1 MSAIHSDISNRVDV
15 KRLRDKREMPLC
27 VIALIFSF
35 VVFALLTYLAFST
48 AENPKI
54 IDIANEFVE
63 DLGITEI
70 TEEFIEDLNVEEVIH
85 KLLLKIGALFVLAV
99 LAIVLIVTY
108 LRVIRNVGE
117 TVSCDIPVTDR
128 QFPYLK
134 EKCSAYAQRLGLDH
148 VPELYISQEGSAEVV
163 TSSVRFR
170 SEDYIRLNCDYVR
183 VAAEDEDFSPIDFMI
198 ASELAHIALD
208 HRNVLWILLT
218 VPARIIPFYQS
229 LMFRAMCYSA
239 DRVAAALV
247 GTKEAINAITVLSN
261 SPDISAEFNREAYR
275 SDIMEKKPWIDNAA
289 RIYYNFISDTPIPAY
304 RIAALMNSEKESDV
318 LS

>member
-48 AENPKI
+48 AENLEI
-54 IDIANEFVE
+54 IDIANEFIE
-63 DLGITEI
+63 DLGVTEI
-70 TEEFIEDLNVEEVIH
+70 TQEFIEDLNVEEVIH

-128 QFPYLK
+128 QYPHLK

>member
-1 MSAIHSDISNRVDV
+1 MSAIHSDISDRVDV

-48 AENPKI
+48 AENPEI
-54 IDIANEFVE
+54 VDIANEFVE

-70 TEEFIEDLNVEEVIH
+70 TEEFIEGLYVEEVIH

-99 LAIVLIVTY
+99 LASVLIVTY

>member
-1 MSAIHSDISNRVDV
+1 MSAIHSDISDRVDIE
-15 KRLRDKREMPLC
+15 RLRDKRERPLC
-27 VIALIFSF
+27 VIALIFSLA
-35 VVFALLTYLAFST
+35 VYALLTYLAFST
-48 AENPKI
+48 AENPVF
-54 IDIANEFVE
+54 IDLANKFIE
-63 DLGITEI
+63 DLNATEI
-70 TEEFIEDLNVEEVIH
+70 TEELIEALNIEEVIEN
-85 KLLLKIGALFVLAV
+85 LLLKIGSLFVLVALV
-99 LAIVLIVTY
+99 IMSVVTY
-108 LRVIRNVGE
+108 LRFVKNVGE

-128 QFPYLK
+128 QFPLLK
-134 EKCSAYAQRLGLDH
+134 ERCSAYAQRLGLDH
-148 VPELYISQEGSAEVV
+148 VPELYISQEGSAEVE
-163 TSSVRFR
+163 TSSVKFR
-170 SEDYIRLNCDYVR
+170 SEYYIRLNCDYVR

-247 GTKEAINAITVLSN
+247 GTEEAIDAITVLSN

-275 SDIMEKKPWIDNAA
+275 SDVMEKKPWIDNAA

>member
-1 MSAIHSDISNRVDV
+1 M
-15 KRLRDKREMPLC
+15 
-27 VIALIFSF
+27 
-35 VVFALLTYLAFST
+35 
-48 AENPKI
+48 
-54 IDIANEFVE
+54 
-63 DLGITEI
+63 G
-70 TEEFIEDLNVEEVIH
+70 
-85 KLLLKIGALFVLAV
+85 
-99 LAIVLIVTY
+99 
-108 LRVIRNVGE
+108 
-117 TVSCDIPVTDR
+117 
-128 QFPYLK
+128 Q
-134 EKCSAYAQRLGLDH
+134 CSLDH
-148 VPELYISQEGSAEVV
+148 SPSGQGHSGNSCAHFSRVSALSCRKVRY
-163 TSSVRFR
+163 SS
-170 SEDYIRLNCDYVR
+170 
-183 VAAEDEDFSPIDFMI
+183 
-198 ASELAHIALD
+198 SELAHIALD

-304 RIAALMNSEKESDV
+304 RIAALLNSEKESDV